1 MLFSKRLRGLTSE
14 ERRKYDKCAYVHVA
28 GGSGVLLTARF
39 PAARRPQQLHNV
51 TTALEAMQ
59 KAGLNLQVC

>member
-1 MLFSKRLRGLTSE
+1 M
-14 ERRKYDKCAYVHVA
+14 YMANPVVHVA
-28 GGSGVLLTARF
+28 GGSGVMLTARF

-59 KAGLNLQVC
+59 KAGLSLQVC